1 MPNITLSDG
10 GDGSGSLIP
19 FNAGTIDL
27 IIIIIV
33 ILTVISIT
41 IIIAFIVFNDTTIA
55 AYGWDMSQLWV
66 I

>member
-1 MPNITLSDG
+1 MPDITLSDG

-27 IIIIIV
+27 IIIIVV

-41 IIIAFIVFNDTTIA
+41 IVIAVFIVAFTVFDDMTIA
-55 AYGWDMSQLWV
+55 AYG
-66 I
+66 

>member
-1 MPNITLSDG
+1 MPDIMLGDG

-27 IIIIIV
+27 VIIIIV

-41 IIIAFIVFNDTTIA
+41 IIIAFIVFDDMTIV
-55 AYGWDMSQLWV
+55 AYG
-66 I
+66 